1 MGSEQRS
8 IMNNYKILVVD
19 DVPINNLLVEK
30 MLAHFKFN
38 MRTATNGKECM
49 DAVEEEKPN
58 LILLDLM
65 MPIMDG
71 FEVLK
76 EIKSNPDLA
85 DIKIVVLSALN
96 TNEDIVKA
104 YNMGANDFITKPII
118 LEKLVNSVSNR
129 LKIKGLAEK

>member
-1 MGSEQRS
+1 
-8 IMNNYKILVVD
+8 MNNYKILVVD
-19 DVPINNLLVEK
+19 DVPINNVLVEK
-30 MLAHFKFN
+30 MLERYKFN
-38 MRTATNGKECM
+38 MRFACNGKECM
-49 DAVEEEKPN
+49 DAVAAEKPN

-65 MPIMDG
+65 MPVMDG

-76 EIKSNPDLA
+76 AIKGNPELA

-118 LEKLVNSVSNR
+118 LEKLIESVSNQ
-129 LKIKGLAEK
+129 LKIKDLARR